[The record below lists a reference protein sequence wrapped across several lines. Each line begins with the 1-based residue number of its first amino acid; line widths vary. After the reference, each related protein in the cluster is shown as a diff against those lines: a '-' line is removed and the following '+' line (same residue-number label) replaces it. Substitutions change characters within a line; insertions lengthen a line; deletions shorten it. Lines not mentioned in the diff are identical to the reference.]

1 PQLKILRVDGSLFF
15 GAVNY
20 FAEELHAVT
29 RSNPEQA
36 HILIVGGGINFIDVA
51 GAETL
56 ANEAHRLYLEGRKL
70 YLCSLKGEVV
80 ETLHRGGYVDR
91 VGEENI
97 LGSKKA
103 AIRALVPR
111 LDPERCRV
119 CVLRVFNECSQ
130 MPGA

>member
-1 PQLKILRVDGSLFF
+1 
-15 GAVNY
+15 
-20 FAEELHAVT
+20 LH
-29 RSNPEQA
+29 
-36 HILIVGGGINFIDVA
+36 
-51 GAETL
+51 
-56 ANEAHRLYLEGRKL
+56 LEGRKL

-91 VGEENI
+91 IGEENI

-111 LDPERCRV
+111 LDPERCRL